1 MQTNKKK
8 IISNSIV
15 LFIIL
20 IGYYFLNQWTSFFVP
35 CLFHE
40 ITGLYCPGCGITR
53 MFLSITKFEFYQAF
67 RYNPFL
73 FCLLNLYIIYKLF
86 DYSYY
91 KKMNKKIS
99 LPSWIYYVIAALLIV
114 FGILRNFSFFD
125 WLAPTVI

>member
-1 MQTNKKK
+1 
-8 IISNSIV
+8 
-15 LFIIL
+15 
-20 IGYYFLNQWTSFFVP
+20 
-35 CLFHE
+35 
-40 ITGLYCPGCGITR
+40 

-99 LPSWIYYVIAALLIV
+99 LPSWIYYVIAALLTV